1 MIIKDLIFSRWIYPL
16 LKKEKVTGF
25 FAFMLIGSCLFAQS
39 GIPELIPVTQTYV
52 LQNVQIVV
60 RPGQI
65 ISGGTVII
73 QDGLIQA
80 AGKDIAI
87 PAHARKIKADS
98 MFVYAGFIEGLSQS
112 GIPRPESAAG
122 ATGARTPGGQGQQRP
137 RVSDPWNPTY
147 EESGITPYV
156 RVRDVFKSDDKSLEE
171 MRKLGFTAAQVYP
184 IGKMLPGQASLVS
197 LGIGK
202 NADELLLKENT
213 ALVAS
218 FTPTSGAFP
227 STIIGVMSRFRELY
241 KNAIRLQDYQKSYG
255 SNPVNVN
262 RPMADKCLESFFPVL
277 DGKIPFIFQA
287 PDMKS
292 VYRVQALK
300 NELKFGVHYADV
312 KEGYYVGDLLKSEG
326 KPVIISLDLPKAADE
341 KKPVADSSKNAAPKD
356 LEMEALKARTAEELK
371 RLEGQAAKLAA
382 LGLPFSFSTV
392 GVKSTDIKETLR
404 RMIKA
409 GLTEDQALAALTT
422 TPAAQLGV
430 SNRFGT
436 VEKGRAAN
444 LVVSDKSYFDEKSS
458 VRYVFIDGKIFE
470 YEGKPAPKAGA
481 NASAGGKAAEAPK
494 VAGKWSYTI
503 KAPGMNTEGI
513 LTFSGSGSDLT
524 GEWTSS
530 QVPGTNPISNISVEG
545 NKLSFTSNISMG
557 ARQINLDFNLS
568 VDGNSLSGT
577 VGVGTFGTFDVTGAK
592 IDGQ

>member
-16 LKKEKVTGF
+16 LKKDKVTGF
-25 FAFMLIGSCLFAQS
+25 FAFMLLGSGLFAQS
-39 GIPELIPVTQTYV
+39 GIPELTPVTQTYV

-73 QDGLIQA
+73 QDGLILA
-80 AGKDIAI
+80 AGKEVAI

-112 GIPRPESAAG
+112 GIPRPEAASSAAG
-122 ATGARTPGGQGQQRP
+122 ARTPGQGQQRP

-147 EESGITPYV
+147 EEAGITPYV
-156 RVRDVFKSDDKSLEE
+156 RVRDVFKADDKSIEE
-171 MRKLGFTAAQVYP
+171 MRKLGFTAAQVFP
-184 IGKMLPGQASLVS
+184 IGKMLPGQASLIS
-197 LGIGK
+197 LGTGK

-213 ALVAS
+213 GLIAS
-218 FTPTSGAFP
+218 FSPASGAFP
-227 STIIGVMSRFRELY
+227 STIIGVISRLRELY
-241 KNAIRLQDYQKSYG
+241 KNAARLQEYQKNYNA
-255 SNPVNVN
+255 NPLSVN
-262 RPMADKCLESFFPVL
+262 RPVADKCLEAFFPVL
-277 DGKIPFIFQA
+277 DGKVPLIFQA

-300 NELKFGVHYADV
+300 NELKFGLHFADL
-312 KEGYYVGDLLKSEG
+312 KEGSYVADLLKAEA
-326 KPVIISLDLPKAADE
+326 KPIIISLDLPKAAEE
-341 KKPVADSSKNAAPKD
+341 KKPATDSSKTIVVKD
-356 LEMEALKARTAEELK
+356 AEMEALKARTAEEMK
-371 RLEGQAAKLAA
+371 RLEGQASKLAA

-392 GVKSTDIKETLR
+392 GVKATDIKETIR

-458 VRYVFIDGKIFE
+458 VRYVFIDGKMFE
-470 YEGKPAPKAGA
+470 YEGKPAPKAGGNT
-481 NASAGGKAAEAPK
+481 NAAGKGAEAPK

-503 KAPGMNTEGI
+503 KAPGMNSEGV
-513 LTFSGSGSDLT
+513 LTFKGSGNDLT

-530 QVPGTNPISNISVEG
+530 QVPGSNPISNVSVDG
-545 NKLSFTSNISMG
+545 NKLSFSSNISMG
-557 ARQINLDFNLS
+557 SRQVTLDFNL
-568 VDGNSLSGT
+568 VIDGNSLSGT
-577 VGVGTFGTFDVTGAK
+577 VGVGTFGTFDVSGAK

>member
-16 LKKEKVTGF
+16 LKKDKVTGF
-25 FAFMLIGSCLFAQS
+25 FAFMLIGSGLFAQS
-39 GIPELIPVTQTYV
+39 GIPELTPVTQTYV

-73 QDGLIQA
+73 QDGLILA
-80 AGKDIAI
+80 AGKEVAI

-112 GIPRPESAAG
+112 GIPRPEAASSAAG
-122 ATGARTPGGQGQQRP
+122 ARTPGQGQQRP

-147 EESGITPYV
+147 EEAGITPYV
-156 RVRDVFKSDDKSLEE
+156 RVRDVFKADDKSIEE
-171 MRKLGFTAAQVYP
+171 MRKLGFTAAQVFP
-184 IGKMLPGQASLVS
+184 IGKMLPGQASLIS
-197 LGIGK
+197 LGTGK

-213 ALVAS
+213 GLIAS
-218 FTPTSGAFP
+218 FSPASGAFP
-227 STIIGVMSRFRELY
+227 STIIGVISRLRELY
-241 KNAIRLQDYQKSYG
+241 KNAARLQEYQKNYNA
-255 SNPVNVN
+255 NPLSVN
-262 RPMADKCLESFFPVL
+262 RPVADKCLEAFFPVL
-277 DGKIPFIFQA
+277 DGKVPLIFQA

-300 NELKFGVHYADV
+300 NELKFGLHFADL
-312 KEGYYVGDLLKSEG
+312 KEGSYVADLLKAEA
-326 KPVIISLDLPKAADE
+326 KPIIISLDLPKAAEE
-341 KKPVADSSKNAAPKD
+341 KKPATDSSKTIVVKD
-356 LEMEALKARTAEELK
+356 AEMEALKARTAEEMK
-371 RLEGQAAKLAA
+371 RLEGQASKLAA

-392 GVKSTDIKETLR
+392 GVKATDIKETIR

-458 VRYVFIDGKIFE
+458 VRYVFIDGKMFE
-470 YEGKPAPKAGA
+470 YEGKPAPKAGGNT
-481 NASAGGKAAEAPK
+481 NAAGKGAEAPK

-503 KAPGMNTEGI
+503 KAPGMNSEGV
-513 LTFSGSGSDLT
+513 LTFKGSGNDLT

-530 QVPGTNPISNISVEG
+530 QVPGSNPISNVSMDG
-545 NKLSFTSNISMG
+545 NKLSFSSNISMG
-557 ARQINLDFNLS
+557 SRQVTLDFNL
-568 VDGNSLSGT
+568 VIDGNSLSGT
-577 VGVGTFGTFDVTGAK
+577 VGVGTFGTFDVSGAK

>member
-16 LKKEKVTGF
+16 LKKDKVTGF
-25 FAFMLIGSCLFAQS
+25 FAFMLIGSGLFAQS
-39 GIPELIPVTQTYV
+39 GIPELTPVTQTYV

-73 QDGLIQA
+73 QDGLILA
-80 AGKDIAI
+80 AGKEVAI

-112 GIPRPESAAG
+112 GIPRPEAASSAAG
-122 ATGARTPGGQGQQRP
+122 ARTPGQGQQRP

-147 EESGITPYV
+147 EEAGITPYV
-156 RVRDVFKSDDKSLEE
+156 RVRDVFKADDKSIEE
-171 MRKLGFTAAQVYP
+171 MRKLGFTAAQVFP
-184 IGKMLPGQASLVS
+184 IGKMLPGQASLIS
-197 LGIGK
+197 LGTGK

-213 ALVAS
+213 GLIAS
-218 FTPTSGAFP
+218 FSPASGAFP
-227 STIIGVMSRFRELY
+227 STIIGVISRLRELY
-241 KNAIRLQDYQKSYG
+241 KNAARLQEYQKNYNA
-255 SNPVNVN
+255 NPLSVN
-262 RPMADKCLESFFPVL
+262 RPVADKCLEAFFPVL
-277 DGKIPFIFQA
+277 DGKVPLIFQA

-300 NELKFGVHYADV
+300 NELKFGLHFADL
-312 KEGYYVGDLLKSEG
+312 KEGSYVADLLKAEA
-326 KPVIISLDLPKAADE
+326 KPIIISLDLPKAAEE
-341 KKPVADSSKNAAPKD
+341 KKSATDSSKTIVVKD
-356 LEMEALKARTAEELK
+356 AEMEALKARTAEEMK
-371 RLEGQAAKLAA
+371 RLEGQASKLAA

-392 GVKSTDIKETLR
+392 GVKATDIKETIR

-458 VRYVFIDGKIFE
+458 VRYVFIDGKMFE
-470 YEGKPAPKAGA
+470 YEGKPAPKAGGNT
-481 NASAGGKAAEAPK
+481 NAAGKGAEAPK

-503 KAPGMNTEGI
+503 KAPGMNSEGV
-513 LTFSGSGSDLT
+513 LTFKGSGNDLT

-530 QVPGTNPISNISVEG
+530 QVPGSNPISNVSVDG
-545 NKLSFTSNISMG
+545 NKLSFSSNISMG
-557 ARQINLDFNLS
+557 SRQVTLDFNL
-568 VDGNSLSGT
+568 VIDGNSLSGT
-577 VGVGTFGTFDVTGAK
+577 VGVGTFGTFDVSGAK

>member
-1 MIIKDLIFSRWIYPL
+1 MIIKDLMFSRWIYPL
-16 LKKEKVTGF
+16 LKKDKVTGF
-25 FAFMLIGSCLFAQS
+25 FAFMLIGSGLFAQS
-39 GIPELIPVTQTYV
+39 GIPELTPVTQTYV

-73 QDGLIQA
+73 QDGLILA
-80 AGKDIAI
+80 AGKEVAI

-112 GIPRPESAAG
+112 GIPRPEAASSAAG
-122 ATGARTPGGQGQQRP
+122 ARTPGQGQQRP

-147 EESGITPYV
+147 EEAGITPYV
-156 RVRDVFKSDDKSLEE
+156 RVRDVFKADDKSIEE
-171 MRKLGFTAAQVYP
+171 MRKLGFTAAQVFP
-184 IGKMLPGQASLVS
+184 IGKMLPGQASLIS
-197 LGIGK
+197 LGTGK

-213 ALVAS
+213 GLIAS
-218 FTPTSGAFP
+218 FSPASGAFP
-227 STIIGVMSRFRELY
+227 STIIGVISRLRELY
-241 KNAIRLQDYQKSYG
+241 KNAARLQEYQKNYNA
-255 SNPVNVN
+255 NPLSVN
-262 RPMADKCLESFFPVL
+262 RPVADKCLEAFFPVL
-277 DGKIPFIFQA
+277 DGKVPLIFQA

-300 NELKFGVHYADV
+300 NELKFGLHFADL
-312 KEGYYVGDLLKSEG
+312 KEGSYVADLLKAEA
-326 KPVIISLDLPKAADE
+326 KPIIISLDLPKAAEE
-341 KKPVADSSKNAAPKD
+341 KKPATDSSKTIVVKD
-356 LEMEALKARTAEELK
+356 AEMEALKARTAEEMK
-371 RLEGQAAKLAA
+371 RLEGQASKLAA

-392 GVKSTDIKETLR
+392 GVKATDIKETIR

-458 VRYVFIDGKIFE
+458 VRYVFIDGKMFE
-470 YEGKPAPKAGA
+470 YEGKPAPKAGGNT
-481 NASAGGKAAEAPK
+481 NAAGKGAEAPK

-503 KAPGMNTEGI
+503 KAPGMNSEGV
-513 LTFSGSGSDLT
+513 LTFKGSGNDLT

-530 QVPGTNPISNISVEG
+530 QVPGSNPISNVSVDG
-545 NKLSFTSNISMG
+545 NKLSFSSNISMG
-557 ARQINLDFNLS
+557 SRQVTLDFNL
-568 VDGNSLSGT
+568 VIDGNSLSGT
-577 VGVGTFGTFDVTGAK
+577 VGVGTFGTFDVSGAK

>member
-16 LKKEKVTGF
+16 LKKDKVTGF
-25 FAFMLIGSCLFAQS
+25 FAFMLIGSGLFAQS
-39 GIPELIPVTQTYV
+39 GIPELTPVTQTYV

-73 QDGLIQA
+73 QDGLILA
-80 AGKDIAI
+80 AGKEVAI

-112 GIPRPESAAG
+112 GIPRPEAASSAAG
-122 ATGARTPGGQGQQRP
+122 ARTPGQGQQRP

-147 EESGITPYV
+147 EEAGITPYV
-156 RVRDVFKSDDKSLEE
+156 RVRDVFKADDKSIEE
-171 MRKLGFTAAQVYP
+171 MRKLGFTAAQVFP
-184 IGKMLPGQASLVS
+184 IGKMLPGQASLIS
-197 LGIGK
+197 LGTGK

-213 ALVAS
+213 GLIAS
-218 FTPTSGAFP
+218 FSPASGAFP
-227 STIIGVMSRFRELY
+227 STIIGVISRLRELY
-241 KNAIRLQDYQKSYG
+241 KNAARLQEYQKNYNA
-255 SNPVNVN
+255 NPLSVN
-262 RPMADKCLESFFPVL
+262 RPVADKCLEAFFPVL
-277 DGKIPFIFQA
+277 DGKVPLIFQA

-300 NELKFGVHYADV
+300 NELKFGLHFADL
-312 KEGYYVGDLLKSEG
+312 KEGSYVADLLKAEG
-326 KPVIISLDLPKAADE
+326 KPIIISLDLPKAAEE
-341 KKPVADSSKNAAPKD
+341 KKPATDSSKTIVVKD
-356 LEMEALKARTAEELK
+356 AEMEALKARTAEEMK
-371 RLEGQAAKLAA
+371 RLEGQASKLAA

-392 GVKSTDIKETLR
+392 GVKATDIKETIR

-458 VRYVFIDGKIFE
+458 VRYVFIDGKMFE
-470 YEGKPAPKAGA
+470 YEGKPAPKAGGNT
-481 NASAGGKAAEAPK
+481 NAAGKGAEAPK

-503 KAPGMNTEGI
+503 KAPGMNSEGV
-513 LTFSGSGSDLT
+513 LTFKGSGNDLT

-530 QVPGTNPISNISVEG
+530 QVPGSNPISNVSVDG
-545 NKLSFTSNISMG
+545 NKLSFSSNISMG
-557 ARQINLDFNLS
+557 SRQVTLDFNLII
-568 VDGNSLSGT
+568 DGNSLSGT
-577 VGVGTFGTFDVTGAK
+577 VGVGTFGTFDVSGAK

>member
-1 MIIKDLIFSRWIYPL
+1 MIIKDLMFSRWIYPL
-16 LKKEKVTGF
+16 LKKDKVTGF
-25 FAFMLIGSCLFAQS
+25 FAFMLIGSGLFAQS
-39 GIPELIPVTQTYV
+39 GIPELTPVTQTYV

-73 QDGLIQA
+73 QDGLILA
-80 AGKDIAI
+80 AGKEVAI

-112 GIPRPESAAG
+112 GIPRPEAASSAAG
-122 ATGARTPGGQGQQRP
+122 ARTPGQGQQRP

-147 EESGITPYV
+147 EEAGITPYV
-156 RVRDVFKSDDKSLEE
+156 RVRDVFKADDKSIEE
-171 MRKLGFTAAQVYP
+171 MRKLGFTAAQVFP
-184 IGKMLPGQASLVS
+184 IGKMLPGQASLIS
-197 LGIGK
+197 LGTGK

-213 ALVAS
+213 GLIAS
-218 FTPTSGAFP
+218 FSPASGAFP
-227 STIIGVMSRFRELY
+227 STIIGVISRLRELY
-241 KNAIRLQDYQKSYG
+241 KNAARLQEYQKNYNA
-255 SNPVNVN
+255 NPLSVN
-262 RPMADKCLESFFPVL
+262 RPVADKCLEAFFPVL
-277 DGKIPFIFQA
+277 DGKVPLIFQA

-292 VYRVQALK
+292 VYRVQSLK
-300 NELKFGVHYADV
+300 NELKFGLHFADL
-312 KEGYYVGDLLKSEG
+312 KEGSYVADLLKAEA
-326 KPVIISLDLPKAADE
+326 KPIIISLDLPKAAEE
-341 KKPVADSSKNAAPKD
+341 KKSATDSSKTIVVKD
-356 LEMEALKARTAEELK
+356 AEMEALKARTAEEMK
-371 RLEGQAAKLAA
+371 RLEGQASKLAA

-392 GVKSTDIKETLR
+392 GVKATDIKETIR

-458 VRYVFIDGKIFE
+458 VRYVFIDGKMFE
-470 YEGKPAPKAGA
+470 YEGKPAPKAGGNT
-481 NASAGGKAAEAPK
+481 NAAGKGAEAPK

-503 KAPGMNTEGI
+503 KAPGMNSEGV
-513 LTFSGSGSDLT
+513 LTFKGSGNDLT

-530 QVPGTNPISNISVEG
+530 QVPGSNPISNVSVDG
-545 NKLSFTSNISMG
+545 NKLSFSSNISMG
-557 ARQINLDFNLS
+557 SRQVTLDFNL
-568 VDGNSLSGT
+568 VIDGNSLSGT
-577 VGVGTFGTFDVTGAK
+577 VGVGTFGTFDVSGAK

>member
-16 LKKEKVTGF
+16 LKKDKVTGF
-25 FAFMLIGSCLFAQS
+25 FAFMLIGSGLFAQS
-39 GIPELIPVTQTYV
+39 GIPELTPVTQTYV

-73 QDGLIQA
+73 QDGLILA
-80 AGKDIAI
+80 AGKEVAI

-112 GIPRPESAAG
+112 GIPRPEAASSAAG
-122 ATGARTPGGQGQQRP
+122 ARTPGQGQQRP

-147 EESGITPYV
+147 EEAGITPYV
-156 RVRDVFKSDDKSLEE
+156 RVRDVFKADDKSIEE
-171 MRKLGFTAAQVYP
+171 MRKLGFTAAQVFP
-184 IGKMLPGQASLVS
+184 IGKMLPGQASLIS
-197 LGIGK
+197 LGTGK

-213 ALVAS
+213 GLIAS
-218 FTPTSGAFP
+218 FSPASGAFP
-227 STIIGVMSRFRELY
+227 STIIGVISRLRELY
-241 KNAIRLQDYQKSYG
+241 KNAARLQEYQKNYNA
-255 SNPVNVN
+255 NPLSVN
-262 RPMADKCLESFFPVL
+262 RPVADKCLEAFFPVL
-277 DGKIPFIFQA
+277 DGKVPLIFQA

-292 VYRVQALK
+292 VYRVQSLK
-300 NELKFGVHYADV
+300 NELKFGLHFADL
-312 KEGYYVGDLLKSEG
+312 KEGSYVADLLKAEA
-326 KPVIISLDLPKAADE
+326 KPIIISLDLPKAAEE
-341 KKPVADSSKNAAPKD
+341 KKPATDSSKTIVVKD
-356 LEMEALKARTAEELK
+356 AEMEALKARTAEEMK
-371 RLEGQAAKLAA
+371 RLEGQASKLAA

-392 GVKSTDIKETLR
+392 GVKATDIKETIR

-458 VRYVFIDGKIFE
+458 VRYVFIDGKMFE
-470 YEGKPAPKAGA
+470 YEGKPAPKAGGNT
-481 NASAGGKAAEAPK
+481 NAAGKGAEAPK

-503 KAPGMNTEGI
+503 KAPGMNSEGV
-513 LTFSGSGSDLT
+513 LTFKGSGNDLT

-530 QVPGTNPISNISVEG
+530 QVPGSNPISNVSVDG
-545 NKLSFTSNISMG
+545 NKLSFSSNISMG
-557 ARQINLDFNLS
+557 SRQVTLDFNL
-568 VDGNSLSGT
+568 VIDGNSLSGT
-577 VGVGTFGTFDVTGAK
+577 VGVGTFGTFDVSGAK

>member
-16 LKKEKVTGF
+16 LKKDKVTGF
-25 FAFMLIGSCLFAQS
+25 FAFMLIGSGLFAQS
-39 GIPELIPVTQTYV
+39 GIPELTPVTQTYV

-73 QDGLIQA
+73 QDGLILA
-80 AGKDIAI
+80 AGKEVAI

-112 GIPRPESAAG
+112 GIPRPEAASSAAG
-122 ATGARTPGGQGQQRP
+122 ARTPGQGQQRP

-147 EESGITPYV
+147 EEAGITPYV
-156 RVRDVFKSDDKSLEE
+156 RVRDVFKADDKSIEE
-171 MRKLGFTAAQVYP
+171 MRKLGFTAAQVFP
-184 IGKMLPGQASLVS
+184 IGKMLPGQASLIS
-197 LGIGK
+197 LGTGK

-213 ALVAS
+213 GLIAS
-218 FTPTSGAFP
+218 FSPASGAFP
-227 STIIGVMSRFRELY
+227 STIIGVISRLRELY
-241 KNAIRLQDYQKSYG
+241 KNAARLQEYQKNYNA
-255 SNPVNVN
+255 NPLSVN
-262 RPMADKCLESFFPVL
+262 RPVADKCLEAFFPVL
-277 DGKIPFIFQA
+277 DGKVPLIFQA

-292 VYRVQALK
+292 VYRVQSLK
-300 NELKFGVHYADV
+300 NELKFGLHFADL
-312 KEGYYVGDLLKSEG
+312 KEGSYVADLLKAEA
-326 KPVIISLDLPKAADE
+326 KPIIISLDLPKAAEE
-341 KKPVADSSKNAAPKD
+341 KKSATDSSKTIVVKD
-356 LEMEALKARTAEELK
+356 AEMEALKARTAEEMK
-371 RLEGQAAKLAA
+371 RLEGQASKLAA

-392 GVKSTDIKETLR
+392 GVKATDIKETIR

-458 VRYVFIDGKIFE
+458 VRYVFIDGKMFE
-470 YEGKPAPKAGA
+470 YEGKPAPKAGGNT
-481 NASAGGKAAEAPK
+481 NAAGKGAEAPK

-503 KAPGMNTEGI
+503 KAPGMNSEGV
-513 LTFSGSGSDLT
+513 LTFKGSGNDLT

-530 QVPGTNPISNISVEG
+530 QVPGSNPISNVSVDG
-545 NKLSFTSNISMG
+545 NKLSFSSNISMG
-557 ARQINLDFNLS
+557 SRQVTLDFNL
-568 VDGNSLSGT
+568 VIDGNSLSGT
-577 VGVGTFGTFDVTGAK
+577 VGVGTFGTFDVSGAK

>member
-25 FAFMLIGSCLFAQS
+25 FAFMLMGSCLFAQS
-39 GIPELIPVTQTYV
+39 GIPELMPVTQTYV

-156 RVRDVFKSDDKSLEE
+156 RVRDVFKSDDKSIEE

-184 IGKMLPGQASLVS
+184 IGRMLPGQASLVS
-197 LGIGK
+197 LGTGK

-213 ALVAS
+213 GLIAS
-218 FTPTSGAFP
+218 FSPASGAFP
-227 STIIGVMSRFRELY
+227 STIIGVMSRLRELF
-241 KNAIRLQDYQKSYG
+241 KNAARLQEYQKNYSA
-255 SNPVNVN
+255 NPLSVN
-262 RPMADKCLESFFPVL
+262 RPVADKCLEAFFPVL
-277 DGKIPFIFQA
+277 DGKVPLIFQS

-300 NELKFGVHYADV
+300 NELKFAVHYADV
-312 KEGYYVGDLLKSEG
+312 KEGYYVGDLLKAEG
-326 KPVIISLDLPKAADE
+326 KPIIISLDLPKAAEE
-341 KKPVADSSKNAAPKD
+341 KKPAADSSKNVAPKD
-356 LEMEALKARTAEELK
+356 PEMDALKARTAEELK

-392 GVKSTDIKETLR
+392 GVKATDIKETIR

-436 VEKGRAAN
+436 VEKGRTAN

-458 VRYVFIDGKIFE
+458 VRYVFIDGKMFE
-470 YEGKPAPKAGA
+470 YEGKPVPKAGGNA
-481 NASAGGKAAEAPK
+481 NAAGKGAEAPK

-503 KAPGMNTEGI
+503 KAPGMNSEGL
-513 LTFSGSGSDLT
+513 LTFKGSGSDLT

-530 QVPGTNPISNISVEG
+530 QVPGTNPISNVSVDG
-545 NKLSFTSNISMG
+545 NKLSFSSNISMG
-557 ARQINLDFNLS
+557 SRQVSLDFNLI

-577 VGVGTFGTFDVTGAK
+577 VGVGTFGTFDVSGTK

>member
-1 MIIKDLIFSRWIYPL
+1 MIIKDLMFSRWIYPL
-16 LKKEKVTGF
+16 LKKDKVTGF
-25 FAFMLIGSCLFAQS
+25 FAFMLIGSGLFAQS
-39 GIPELIPVTQTYV
+39 GIPELTPVTQTYV

-73 QDGLIQA
+73 QDGLILA
-80 AGKDIAI
+80 AGKEVAI

-112 GIPRPESAAG
+112 GIPRPEAASSAAG
-122 ATGARTPGGQGQQRP
+122 ARTPGQGQQRP

-147 EESGITPYV
+147 EEAGITPYV
-156 RVRDVFKSDDKSLEE
+156 RVRDVFKADDKSIEE
-171 MRKLGFTAAQVYP
+171 MRKLGFTAAQVFP
-184 IGKMLPGQASLVS
+184 IGKMLPGQASLIS
-197 LGIGK
+197 LGTGK

-213 ALVAS
+213 GLIAS
-218 FTPTSGAFP
+218 FSPASGAFP
-227 STIIGVMSRFRELY
+227 STIIGVISRLRELY
-241 KNAIRLQDYQKSYG
+241 KNAARLQEYQKNYNA
-255 SNPVNVN
+255 NPLSVN
-262 RPMADKCLESFFPVL
+262 RPVADKCLEAFFPVL
-277 DGKIPFIFQA
+277 DGKVPLIFQA

-292 VYRVQALK
+292 VYRVQSLK
-300 NELKFGVHYADV
+300 NELKFGLHFADL
-312 KEGYYVGDLLKSEG
+312 KEGSYVADLLKAEA
-326 KPVIISLDLPKAADE
+326 KPIIISLDLPKAAEE
-341 KKPVADSSKNAAPKD
+341 KKPATDSSKTIVVKD
-356 LEMEALKARTAEELK
+356 AEMEALKARTAEEMK
-371 RLEGQAAKLAA
+371 RLEGQASKLAA
-382 LGLPFSFSTV
+382 LGLSFSFSTV
-392 GVKSTDIKETLR
+392 GVKATDIKETIR

-458 VRYVFIDGKIFE
+458 VRYVFIDGKMFE
-470 YEGKPAPKAGA
+470 YEGKPAPKAGGNT
-481 NASAGGKAAEAPK
+481 NAAGKGAEAPK

-503 KAPGMNTEGI
+503 KAPGMNSEGV
-513 LTFSGSGSDLT
+513 LTFKGSGNDLT

-530 QVPGTNPISNISVEG
+530 QVPGSNPISNVSVDG
-545 NKLSFTSNISMG
+545 NKLSFSSNISMG
-557 ARQINLDFNLS
+557 SRQVTLDFNLII
-568 VDGNSLSGT
+568 DGNSLSGT
-577 VGVGTFGTFDVTGAK
+577 VGVGTFGTFDVSGAK

>member
-16 LKKEKVTGF
+16 LKKDKVTGF
-25 FAFMLIGSCLFAQS
+25 FAFMLIGSGLFAQS
-39 GIPELIPVTQTYV
+39 GIPELTPVTQTYV

-73 QDGLIQA
+73 QDGLILA
-80 AGKDIAI
+80 AGKEVAI

-112 GIPRPESAAG
+112 GIPRPEAASSAAG
-122 ATGARTPGGQGQQRP
+122 ARTPGQGQQRP

-147 EESGITPYV
+147 EEAGITPYV
-156 RVRDVFKSDDKSLEE
+156 RVRDVFKADDKSIEE
-171 MRKLGFTAAQVYP
+171 MRKLGFTAAQVFP
-184 IGKMLPGQASLVS
+184 IGKMLPGQASLIS
-197 LGIGK
+197 LGTGK

-213 ALVAS
+213 GLIAS
-218 FTPTSGAFP
+218 FSPASGAFP
-227 STIIGVMSRFRELY
+227 STIIGVISRLRELY
-241 KNAIRLQDYQKSYG
+241 KNAARLQEYQKNYNA
-255 SNPVNVN
+255 NPLSVN
-262 RPMADKCLESFFPVL
+262 RPVADKCLEAFFPVL
-277 DGKIPFIFQA
+277 DGKVPLIFQA

-292 VYRVQALK
+292 VYRVQSLK
-300 NELKFGVHYADV
+300 NELKFGLHFADL
-312 KEGYYVGDLLKSEG
+312 KEGSYVADLLKAEG
-326 KPVIISLDLPKAADE
+326 KPIIISLDLPKAAEE
-341 KKPVADSSKNAAPKD
+341 KKPATDSSKTIVVKD
-356 LEMEALKARTAEELK
+356 AEMEALKARTAEEMK
-371 RLEGQAAKLAA
+371 RLEGQASKLAA

-392 GVKSTDIKETLR
+392 GVKATDIKETIR

-458 VRYVFIDGKIFE
+458 VRYVFIDGKMFE
-470 YEGKPAPKAGA
+470 YEGKPAPKAGGNT
-481 NASAGGKAAEAPK
+481 NAAGKGAEAPK

-503 KAPGMNTEGI
+503 KAPGMNSEGV
-513 LTFSGSGSDLT
+513 LTFKGSGNDLT

-530 QVPGTNPISNISVEG
+530 QVPGSNPISNVSVDG
-545 NKLSFTSNISMG
+545 NKLSFSSNISMG
-557 ARQINLDFNLS
+557 SRQVTLDFNL
-568 VDGNSLSGT
+568 VIDGNSLSGT
-577 VGVGTFGTFDVTGAK
+577 VGVGTFGTFDVSGAK

>member
-16 LKKEKVTGF
+16 LKKDKVTGF
-25 FAFMLIGSCLFAQS
+25 FAFMLIGSGLFAQS
-39 GIPELIPVTQTYV
+39 GIPELTPVTQTYV

-73 QDGLIQA
+73 QDGLILA
-80 AGKDIAI
+80 AGKEVAI

-112 GIPRPESAAG
+112 GIPRPEAASSAAG
-122 ATGARTPGGQGQQRP
+122 ARTPGQGQQRP

-147 EESGITPYV
+147 EEAGITPYV
-156 RVRDVFKSDDKSLEE
+156 RVRDVFKADDKSIEE
-171 MRKLGFTAAQVYP
+171 MRKLGFTAAQVFP
-184 IGKMLPGQASLVS
+184 IGKMLPGQASLIS
-197 LGIGK
+197 LGTGK

-213 ALVAS
+213 GLIAS
-218 FTPTSGAFP
+218 FSPASGAFP
-227 STIIGVMSRFRELY
+227 STIIGVISRLRELY
-241 KNAIRLQDYQKSYG
+241 KNAARLQEYQKNYNA
-255 SNPVNVN
+255 NPLSVN
-262 RPMADKCLESFFPVL
+262 RPVADKCLEAFFPVL
-277 DGKIPFIFQA
+277 DGKVPLIFQA

-300 NELKFGVHYADV
+300 NELKFGLHFADL
-312 KEGYYVGDLLKSEG
+312 KEGSYVADLLKAEA
-326 KPVIISLDLPKAADE
+326 KPIIISLDLPKAAEE
-341 KKPVADSSKNAAPKD
+341 KKPATDSSKTIVVKD
-356 LEMEALKARTAEELK
+356 AEMEALKARTAEEMK
-371 RLEGQAAKLAA
+371 RLEGQASKLAA

-392 GVKSTDIKETLR
+392 GVKATDIKETIR

-458 VRYVFIDGKIFE
+458 VRYVFIDGKMFE
-470 YEGKPAPKAGA
+470 YEGKPAPKAGGNT
-481 NASAGGKAAEAPK
+481 NAAGKGAEAPK

-503 KAPGMNTEGI
+503 KAPGMNSEGV
-513 LTFSGSGSDLT
+513 LTFKGSGNDLT

-530 QVPGTNPISNISVEG
+530 QVPGSNPISNVSVDG
-545 NKLSFTSNISMG
+545 NKLSFSSNISMG
-557 ARQINLDFNLS
+557 SRQVTLDFNL
-568 VDGNSLSGT
+568 VIDGNSLSGT
-577 VGVGTFGTFDVTGAK
+577 VGVGTFGTFDVSGAK

>member
-16 LKKEKVTGF
+16 LKKDRVTGL
-25 FAFMLIGSCLFAQS
+25 FAFLFLGSSLMAQT
-39 GIPELIPVTQTYV
+39 GIPELVPVTQTYV

-60 RPGQI
+60 RPGQL

-80 AGKDIAI
+80 VGKDIAV

-112 GIPRPESAAG
+112 GIPRPESAAAAAG
-122 ATGARTPGGQGQQRP
+122 PRTPGGQGQQRP

-147 EESGITPYV
+147 EEAGISPHV
-156 RVRDVFKSDDKSLEE
+156 RVRDVFKADDKSLEE

-184 IGKMLPGQASLVS
+184 IGRMLPGQASLIS
-197 LGIGK
+197 LGMGK
-202 NADELLLKENT
+202 NAEELLLKENT
-213 ALVAS
+213 GLVVS
-218 FTPTSGAFP
+218 FSPASGAFP

-255 SNPVNVN
+255 SSPVNVN

-300 NELKFGVHYADV
+300 NELKFAVHYADV
-312 KEGYYVGDLLKSEG
+312 KEGYYVGDLLKAEG
-326 KPVIISLDLPKAADE
+326 KPIIISLDLPKAAEE

-356 LEMEALKARTAEELK
+356 LEMEALKARTAEEMK
-371 RLEGQAAKLAA
+371 RLESQAANLAA

-392 GVKSTDIKETLR
+392 GVKAADIKETIR

-458 VRYVFIDGKIFE
+458 VRFVFIDGKIFE
-470 YEGKPAPKAGA
+470 YEGKPAPKAGSTA
-481 NASAGGKAAEAPK
+481 NAAGKGAESPK

-503 KAPGMNTEGI
+503 KSPGMNTEGV
-513 LTFSGSGSDLT
+513 LTFKGSGSDLT

-530 QVPGTNPISNISVEG
+530 QAPGTNPISNITIDG

-557 ARQINLDFNLS
+557 ARQINLEFNLT

-577 VGVGTFGTFDVTGAK
+577 VGVGTFGTFDVEGTK

>member
-1 MIIKDLIFSRWIYPL
+1 MIIKDLMFSRWIYPL
-16 LKKEKVTGF
+16 LKKDKVTGF
-25 FAFMLIGSCLFAQS
+25 FAFMLIGSGLFAQS
-39 GIPELIPVTQTYV
+39 GIPELTPVTQTYV

-73 QDGLIQA
+73 QDGLILA
-80 AGKDIAI
+80 AGKEVAI

-112 GIPRPESAAG
+112 GIPRPEAASSAAG
-122 ATGARTPGGQGQQRP
+122 ARTPGQGQQRP

-147 EESGITPYV
+147 EEAGITPYV
-156 RVRDVFKSDDKSLEE
+156 RVRDVFKADDKSIEE
-171 MRKLGFTAAQVYP
+171 MRKLGFTAAQVFP
-184 IGKMLPGQASLVS
+184 IGKMLPGQASLIS
-197 LGIGK
+197 LGTGK

-213 ALVAS
+213 GLIAS
-218 FTPTSGAFP
+218 FSPASGAFP
-227 STIIGVMSRFRELY
+227 STIIGVISRLRELY
-241 KNAIRLQDYQKSYG
+241 KNAARLQEYQKNYNA
-255 SNPVNVN
+255 NPLSVN
-262 RPMADKCLESFFPVL
+262 RPVADKCLEAFFPVL
-277 DGKIPFIFQA
+277 DGKVPLIFQA

-292 VYRVQALK
+292 VYRVQSLK
-300 NELKFGVHYADV
+300 NELKFGLHFADL
-312 KEGYYVGDLLKSEG
+312 KEGSYVADLLKAEA
-326 KPVIISLDLPKAADE
+326 KPIIISLDLPKAAEE
-341 KKPVADSSKNAAPKD
+341 KKPATDSSKTIVVKD
-356 LEMEALKARTAEELK
+356 AEMEALKARTAEEMK
-371 RLEGQAAKLAA
+371 RLEGQASKLAA

-392 GVKSTDIKETLR
+392 GVKATDIKETIR

-458 VRYVFIDGKIFE
+458 VRYVFIDGKMFE
-470 YEGKPAPKAGA
+470 YEGKPAPKAGGNT
-481 NASAGGKAAEAPK
+481 NAAGKGAEAPK

-503 KAPGMNTEGI
+503 KAPGMNSEGV
-513 LTFSGSGSDLT
+513 LTFKGSGNDLT

-530 QVPGTNPISNISVEG
+530 QVPGSNPISNVSVDG
-545 NKLSFTSNISMG
+545 NKLSFSSNISMG
-557 ARQINLDFNLS
+557 SRQVTLDFNL
-568 VDGNSLSGT
+568 VIDGNSLSGT
-577 VGVGTFGTFDVTGAK
+577 VGVGTFGTFDVSGAK

>member
-1 MIIKDLIFSRWIYPL
+1 MIIKDLMFSRWIYPL
-16 LKKEKVTGF
+16 LKKDKVTGF
-25 FAFMLIGSCLFAQS
+25 FAFMLIGSGLFAQS
-39 GIPELIPVTQTYV
+39 GIPELTPVTQTYV

-73 QDGLIQA
+73 QDGLILA
-80 AGKDIAI
+80 AGKEVAI

-112 GIPRPESAAG
+112 GIPRPEAASSAAG
-122 ATGARTPGGQGQQRP
+122 ARTPGQGQQRP

-147 EESGITPYV
+147 EEAGITPYV
-156 RVRDVFKSDDKSLEE
+156 RVRDVFKADDKSIEE
-171 MRKLGFTAAQVYP
+171 MRKLGFTAAQVFP
-184 IGKMLPGQASLVS
+184 IGKMLPGQASLIS
-197 LGIGK
+197 LGTGK

-213 ALVAS
+213 GLIAS
-218 FTPTSGAFP
+218 FSPASGAFP
-227 STIIGVMSRFRELY
+227 STIIGVISRLRELY
-241 KNAIRLQDYQKSYG
+241 KNAARLQEYQKNYNA
-255 SNPVNVN
+255 NPLSVN
-262 RPMADKCLESFFPVL
+262 RPVADKCLEAFFPVL
-277 DGKIPFIFQA
+277 DGKVPLIFQA

-300 NELKFGVHYADV
+300 NELKFGLHFADL
-312 KEGYYVGDLLKSEG
+312 KEGSYVADLLKAEA
-326 KPVIISLDLPKAADE
+326 KPIIISLDLPKAAEE
-341 KKPVADSSKNAAPKD
+341 KKSATDSSKTIVVKD
-356 LEMEALKARTAEELK
+356 AEMEALKARTAEEMK
-371 RLEGQAAKLAA
+371 RLEGQASKLAA

-392 GVKSTDIKETLR
+392 GVKATDIKETIR

-458 VRYVFIDGKIFE
+458 VRYVFIDGKMFE
-470 YEGKPAPKAGA
+470 YEGKPAPKAGGNT
-481 NASAGGKAAEAPK
+481 NAAGKGAEAPK

-503 KAPGMNTEGI
+503 KAPGMNSEGV
-513 LTFSGSGSDLT
+513 LTFKGSGNDLT

-530 QVPGTNPISNISVEG
+530 QVPGSNPISNVSVDG
-545 NKLSFTSNISMG
+545 NKLSFSSNISMG
-557 ARQINLDFNLS
+557 SRQVTLDFNLII
-568 VDGNSLSGT
+568 DGNSLSGT
-577 VGVGTFGTFDVTGAK
+577 VGVGTFGTFDVSGAK

>member
-1 MIIKDLIFSRWIYPL
+1 MIIKDLIFDRWIYPL
-16 LKKEKVTGF
+16 FKKDKVTGF
-25 FAFMLIGSCLFAQS
+25 IAFMFLGSCLFAQS

-60 RPGQI
+60 KPGQV

-98 MFVYAGFIEGLSQS
+98 MFVYAGFIEGLSQT

-122 ATGARTPGGQGQQRP
+122 ATGPRTPGGQGQQRP

-156 RVRDVFKSDDKSLEE
+156 RVRDVFKADDKSLEE

-184 IGKMLPGQASLVS
+184 IGRMLPGQASLVS
-197 LGIGK
+197 LGMGK
-202 NADELLLKENT
+202 HADELLLKENT
-213 ALVAS
+213 AILAS
-218 FTPTSGAFP
+218 FTPASGAFP
-227 STIIGVMSRFRELY
+227 STIIGVISRLKELY
-241 KNAIRLQDYQKSYG
+241 RNAGRLQEQLKSYG
-255 SNPVNVN
+255 ANPLSVN
-262 RPMADKCLESFFPVL
+262 RPVADKCLEAFFPVL

-300 NELKFGVHYADV
+300 NELKFAVHYADI
-312 KEGYYVGDLLKSEG
+312 KEGYYVADLLKSEG
-326 KPVIISLDLPKAADE
+326 KPIILSLDLPKAAEE

-371 RLEGQAAKLAA
+371 RLESQAAKLAA

-392 GVKSTDIKETLR
+392 GVKATDVKETIR

-436 VEKGRAAN
+436 VEKGRTAN

-458 VRYVFIDGKIFE
+458 VRFVFIDGKLFE
-470 YEGKPAPKAGA
+470 YEGKPAPKPGTNAG
-481 NASAGGKAAEAPK
+481 NAGKGPEAPK

-503 KAPGMNTEGI
+503 KAPGMNTEGV
-513 LTFSGSGSDLT
+513 LTFKGSGNDLT

-530 QVPGTNPISNISVEG
+530 QVPGTNPVSNISLDG
-545 NKLSFTSNISMG
+545 NKLTFTSNISMG
-557 ARQINLDFNLS
+557 ARQITLDFNLT

-577 VGVGTFGTFDVTGAK
+577 VGVGTFGTFDVSGAK

>member
-1 MIIKDLIFSRWIYPL
+1 MIIKDLMFSRWIYPL
-16 LKKEKVTGF
+16 LKKDKVTGF
-25 FAFMLIGSCLFAQS
+25 FAFMLIGSGLFAQS
-39 GIPELIPVTQTYV
+39 GIPELTPVTQTYV

-73 QDGLIQA
+73 QDGLILA
-80 AGKDIAI
+80 AGKEVAI

-112 GIPRPESAAG
+112 GIPRPEAASSAAG
-122 ATGARTPGGQGQQRP
+122 ARTPGQGQQRP

-147 EESGITPYV
+147 EEAGITPYV
-156 RVRDVFKSDDKSLEE
+156 RVRDVFKADDKSIEE
-171 MRKLGFTAAQVYP
+171 MRKLGFTAAQVFP
-184 IGKMLPGQASLVS
+184 IGKMLPGQASLIS
-197 LGIGK
+197 LGTGK

-213 ALVAS
+213 GLIAS
-218 FTPTSGAFP
+218 FSPASGAFP
-227 STIIGVMSRFRELY
+227 STIIGVISRLRELY
-241 KNAIRLQDYQKSYG
+241 KNAARLQEYQKNYNA
-255 SNPVNVN
+255 NPLSVN
-262 RPMADKCLESFFPVL
+262 RPVADKCLEAFFPVL
-277 DGKIPFIFQA
+277 DGKVPLIFQA

-292 VYRVQALK
+292 VYRVQSLK
-300 NELKFGVHYADV
+300 NELKFGLHFADL
-312 KEGYYVGDLLKSEG
+312 KEGSYVADLLKAEG
-326 KPVIISLDLPKAADE
+326 KPIIISLDLPKAAEE
-341 KKPVADSSKNAAPKD
+341 KKPATDSSKTIVVKD
-356 LEMEALKARTAEELK
+356 AEMEALKARTAEEMK
-371 RLEGQAAKLAA
+371 RLEGQASKLAA

-392 GVKSTDIKETLR
+392 GVKATDIKETIR

-458 VRYVFIDGKIFE
+458 VRYVFIDGKMFE
-470 YEGKPAPKAGA
+470 YEGKPAPKAGGNT
-481 NASAGGKAAEAPK
+481 NAAGKGAEAPK

-503 KAPGMNTEGI
+503 KAPGMNSEGV
-513 LTFSGSGSDLT
+513 LTFKGSGNDLT

-530 QVPGTNPISNISVEG
+530 QVPGSNPISNVSVDG
-545 NKLSFTSNISMG
+545 NKLSFSSNISMG
-557 ARQINLDFNLS
+557 SRQVTLDFNLII
-568 VDGNSLSGT
+568 DGNSLSGT
-577 VGVGTFGTFDVTGAK
+577 VGVGTFGTFDVSGAK

>member
-16 LKKEKVTGF
+16 LKKDKVTGF
-25 FAFMLIGSCLFAQS
+25 FAFMLIGSGLFAQS
-39 GIPELIPVTQTYV
+39 GIPELTPVTQTYV

-73 QDGLIQA
+73 QDGLILA
-80 AGKDIAI
+80 AGKEVAI

-112 GIPRPESAAG
+112 GIPRPEAASSAAG
-122 ATGARTPGGQGQQRP
+122 ARTPGQGQQRP

-147 EESGITPYV
+147 EEAGITPYV
-156 RVRDVFKSDDKSLEE
+156 RVRDVFKADDKSIEE
-171 MRKLGFTAAQVYP
+171 MRKLGFTAAQVFP
-184 IGKMLPGQASLVS
+184 IGKMLPGQASLIS
-197 LGIGK
+197 LGTGK

-213 ALVAS
+213 GLIAS
-218 FTPTSGAFP
+218 FSPASGAFP
-227 STIIGVMSRFRELY
+227 STIIGVISRLRELY
-241 KNAIRLQDYQKSYG
+241 KNAARLQEYQKNYNA
-255 SNPVNVN
+255 NPLSVN
-262 RPMADKCLESFFPVL
+262 RPVADKCLEAFFPVL
-277 DGKIPFIFQA
+277 DGKVPLIFQA

-300 NELKFGVHYADV
+300 NELKFGLHFADL
-312 KEGYYVGDLLKSEG
+312 KEGSYVADLLKAEG
-326 KPVIISLDLPKAADE
+326 KPIIISLDLPKAAEE
-341 KKPVADSSKNAAPKD
+341 KKSATDSSKTIVVKD
-356 LEMEALKARTAEELK
+356 AEMEALKARTAEEMK
-371 RLEGQAAKLAA
+371 RLEGQASKLAA

-392 GVKSTDIKETLR
+392 GVKATDIKETIR

-458 VRYVFIDGKIFE
+458 VRYVFIDGKMFE
-470 YEGKPAPKAGA
+470 YEGKPAPKAGGNT
-481 NASAGGKAAEAPK
+481 NAAGKGAEAPK

-503 KAPGMNTEGI
+503 KAPGMNSEGV
-513 LTFSGSGSDLT
+513 LTFKGSGNDLT

-530 QVPGTNPISNISVEG
+530 QVPGSNPITNVSVDG
-545 NKLSFTSNISMG
+545 NKLSFSSNISMG
-557 ARQINLDFNLS
+557 SRQVTLDFNLII
-568 VDGNSLSGT
+568 DGNSLSGT
-577 VGVGTFGTFDVTGAK
+577 VGVGTFGTFDVSGAK

>member
-1 MIIKDLIFSRWIYPL
+1 MIIKDLILSRWIYPL
-16 LKKEKVTGF
+16 LKNEKVTGF

-39 GIPELIPVTQTYV
+39 GIPELMPVTQTYV

-122 ATGARTPGGQGQQRP
+122 ATGPRTPGGQGQQRP

-218 FTPTSGAFP
+218 FTPASGAFP

-241 KNAIRLQDYQKSYG
+241 KNAIRLQEYQKSYG

-262 RPMADKCLESFFPVL
+262 RPMADKSLESFFP
-277 DGKIPFIFQA
+277 
-287 PDMKS
+287 
-292 VYRVQALK
+292 
-300 NELKFGVHYADV
+300 
-312 KEGYYVGDLLKSEG
+312 
-326 KPVIISLDLPKAADE
+326 KAADE
-341 KKPVADSSKNAAPKD
+341 NKPVADSSKNAAPTD

-458 VRYVFIDGKIFE
+458 VRFVFIDGKIFE
-470 YEGKPAPKAGA
+470 YEGKPAPKAGP

-503 KAPGMNTEGI
+503 KAPGMNSEGI
-513 LTFSGSGSDLT
+513 LTFKGSGSDLT

-530 QVPGTNPISNISVEG
+530 QVPGTNPISNISVDG

-577 VGVGTFGTFDVTGAK
+577 VGVGTFGTFDVSGAK

>member
-16 LKKEKVTGF
+16 LKKDKVTGF
-25 FAFMLIGSCLFAQS
+25 FAFMLIGSGLFAQS
-39 GIPELIPVTQTYV
+39 GIPELTPVTQTYV

-73 QDGLIQA
+73 QDGLILA
-80 AGKDIAI
+80 AGKEVAI

-112 GIPRPESAAG
+112 GIPRPEAASSAAG
-122 ATGARTPGGQGQQRP
+122 ARTPGQGQQRP

-147 EESGITPYV
+147 EEAGITPYV
-156 RVRDVFKSDDKSLEE
+156 RVRDVFKADDKSIEE
-171 MRKLGFTAAQVYP
+171 MRKLGFTAAQVFP
-184 IGKMLPGQASLVS
+184 IGKMLPGQASLIS
-197 LGIGK
+197 LGTGK

-213 ALVAS
+213 GLIAS
-218 FTPTSGAFP
+218 FSPASGAFP
-227 STIIGVMSRFRELY
+227 STIIGVISRLRELY
-241 KNAIRLQDYQKSYG
+241 KNAARLQEYQKNYNA
-255 SNPVNVN
+255 NPLSVN
-262 RPMADKCLESFFPVL
+262 RPVADKCLEAFFPVL
-277 DGKIPFIFQA
+277 DGKVPLIFQA

-300 NELKFGVHYADV
+300 NELKFGLHFADL
-312 KEGYYVGDLLKSEG
+312 KEGSYVADLLKAEA
-326 KPVIISLDLPKAADE
+326 KPIIISLDLPKAAEE
-341 KKPVADSSKNAAPKD
+341 KKSATDSSKTIVVKD
-356 LEMEALKARTAEELK
+356 AEMEALKARTAEEMK
-371 RLEGQAAKLAA
+371 RLEGQASKLAA

-392 GVKSTDIKETLR
+392 GVKATDIKETIR

-458 VRYVFIDGKIFE
+458 VRYVFIDGKMFE
-470 YEGKPAPKAGA
+470 YEGKPAPKAGGNT
-481 NASAGGKAAEAPK
+481 NAAGKGAEAPK

-503 KAPGMNTEGI
+503 KAPGMNSEGV
-513 LTFSGSGSDLT
+513 LTFKGSGNDLT

-530 QVPGTNPISNISVEG
+530 QVPGSNPISNVSVDG
-545 NKLSFTSNISMG
+545 NKLSFSSNISMG
-557 ARQINLDFNLS
+557 SRQVTLDFNLII
-568 VDGNSLSGT
+568 DGNSLSGT
-577 VGVGTFGTFDVTGAK
+577 VGVGTFGTFDVSGAK